1 MMSGQGELELY
12 VHIPF
17 CIKKCRYCDFLSAP
31 ASAYTRE
38 VYLKRLCRQI
48 RNFRAEEEYEIRS
61 IFIGGGTPSLLSGD
75 EMKLLFESIHDRFV
89 LDPGVEITAE
99 CNPGTLTP
107 EKLSAYAACGI
118 NRLSIG
124 LQSADDQELKLLGRI
139 HTWDEFLRN
148 YEAARE
154 AGFQNI
160 NIDLMSALPGQTI
173 SSWERTLTLTAQLH
187 PEHISAYSLIIE
199 EGTPFYEM
207 YADAEDKRSRG
218 LDQPMLPTE
227 ETEREMYWLT
237 DSILASHGMHR
248 YEISN
253 YALPGYECIH
263 NIGYWRRI
271 PYAGFG
277 LGAASLIGSRRYR
290 MTEDLDAYLRGDDS
304 EKDVVLLSQKDE
316 EEETMFLGLR
326 MTEGVSLDEFRKT
339 FGVSMYSLYGSTIE
353 KLRSLGLIE
362 AAGGR
367 LRLTA
372 KGTDV
377 SNPVLAEFLL

>member
-1 MMSGQGELELY
+1 MNGRKELELY

-17 CIKKCRYCDFLSAP
+17 CVRKCRYCDFLSAP
-31 ASAYTRE
+31 ASSYTRE
-38 VYLKRLCRQI
+38 LYLKRLCRQI
-48 RNFRAEEEYEIRS
+48 RNFRAEEEYEVRS

-75 EMKLLFESIHDRFV
+75 EMKILFESIRDHFTLKPDA
-89 LDPGVEITAE
+89 EITAE

-107 EKLSAYAACGI
+107 GKLSAYAACGI

-124 LQSADDQELKLLGRI
+124 LQSADDEELKLLGRI
-139 HTWDEFLRN
+139 HTWNEFRAN

-154 AGFQNI
+154 AGFHNI

-173 SSWERTLTLTAQLH
+173 ASWERTLTLTAQLA

-207 YADAEDKRSRG
+207 YGDSENRRSRG
-218 LDQPMLPTE
+218 LDQPMLPSE
-227 ETEREMYWLT
+227 ETERKMYWLT
-237 DSILASHGMHR
+237 RDILSALGMHR

-253 YALPGYECIH
+253 YALPGYECTH
-263 NIGYWRRI
+263 NIGYWRRVS
-271 PYAGFG
+271 YAGFG
-277 LGAASLIGSRRYR
+277 VGAASLIGSRRYR
-290 MTEDLDAYLRGDDS
+290 MTEKLDDYIRGDDS
-304 EKDVVLLSQKDE
+304 EKDVVLLSVQDE

-326 MTEGVSLDEFRKT
+326 MTEGVSLEEFRRT
-339 FGVSMYSLYGSTIE
+339 FGISMYSLYGSTIE
-353 KLRSLGLIE
+353 KLRILGLIE
-362 AAGGR
+362 VTGGR
-367 LRLTA
+367 LRLTE

>member
-1 MMSGQGELELY
+1 MSGRKELELY

-17 CIKKCRYCDFLSAP
+17 CVKKCRYCDFLSAP

-38 VYLKRLCRQI
+38 IYLNRLCRQI
-48 RNFRAEEEYEIRS
+48 RNFRAEEEYVVRS

-75 EMKLLFESIHDRFV
+75 EMKLLFESIRDHFV
-89 LDPGVEITAE
+89 LKPDAEITAE
-99 CNPGTLTP
+99 CNPGTLSP

-124 LQSADDQELKLLGRI
+124 LQSANDEELKLLGRI
-139 HTWDEFLRN
+139 HTWNEFLRN
-148 YEAARE
+148 FEAARN

-173 SSWERTLTLTAQLH
+173 ASWERTLTLTAKLA

-207 YADAEDKRSRG
+207 YGDSEDKRSRG
-218 LDQPMLPTE
+218 LDQPLLPSE
-227 ETEREMYWLT
+227 EAEREMYWLT
-237 DSILASHGMHR
+237 KDILSSFGMKR

-253 YALPGYECIH
+253 YAVPGYECIH
-263 NIGYWRRI
+263 NIGYWRRV

-277 LGAASLIGSRRYR
+277 LGAASLVGSRRYR
-290 MTEDLDAYLRGDDS
+290 TTEDLDAYLRGDDS
-304 EKDVVLLSQKDE
+304 EKDVVFLSEQDE

-326 MTEGVSLDEFRKT
+326 MTEGVSLEEFRKT
-339 FGVSMYSLYGSTIE
+339 FGISMYSLYGSTIE

-362 AAGGR
+362 VTGGW
-367 LRLTA
+367 LRLTE